1 VRVTSVTSRR
11 TRATSEQMQSLA
23 VYSRTMRVLCV
34 RRHPYLSAHLCRFF
48 DALGVTSRPA
58 VGLADAIEVAEICQP
73 DAVICDYDLLATIPL
88 DGWERDPLLSR
99 LPVIAVSL
107 TRRPN
112 EVHVLDVNG
121 IAGFLYLPT
130 LEHEQALRV
139 LGAAA
144 SWRSSPV
151 STPASLPWPPPRAA
165 RIGS

>member
-1 VRVTSVTSRR
+1 MARS
-11 TRATSEQMQSLA
+11 RATSEQIAQWA

-34 RRHPYLSAHLCRFF
+34 GRHPFLSAHLCRFF
-48 DALGVTSRPA
+48 SALGVSTWPA
-58 VGLADAIEVAEICQP
+58 VGLEEAIEAAVEHRP

-99 LPVIAVSL
+99 VPVIAVSL

-130 LEHEQALRV
+130 LEREQALQV

-144 SWRSSPV
+144 SSRSVGVSAPV
-151 STPASLPWPPPRAA
+151 SLPWPPQRS
-165 RIGS
+165 RIHT

>member
-1 VRVTSVTSRR
+1 
-11 TRATSEQMQSLA
+11 
-23 VYSRTMRVLCV
+23 MRVLCV
-34 RRHPYLSAHLCRFF
+34 GRHPFLSAHLCRFF
-48 DALGVTSRPA
+48 DALGVTTRSA
-58 VGLADAIEVAEICQP
+58 VGLEEAIEAAAEHQP
-73 DAVICDYDLLATIPL
+73 DAVICDYDLLVTIPL

-130 LEHEQALRV
+130 LERERALQV

-144 SWRSSPV
+144 
-151 STPASLPWPPPRAA
+151 
-165 RIGS
+165 

>member
-1 VRVTSVTSRR
+1 
-11 TRATSEQMQSLA
+11 
-23 VYSRTMRVLCV
+23 MRVLCV
-34 RRHPYLSAHLCRFF
+34 GRHPFLSAHLCRFF
-48 DALGVTSRPA
+48 SALGVSTQPV
-58 VGLADAIEVAEICQP
+58 VGLEDAIEAAARHRP

-107 TRRPN
+107 TRRPD

-130 LEHEQALRV
+130 LEREQALQV

-144 SWRSSPV
+144 SSRSAGV
-151 STPASLPWPPPRAA
+151 SAPASLPWPPQRS
-165 RIGS
+165 RIHT

>member
-1 VRVTSVTSRR
+1 
-11 TRATSEQMQSLA
+11 
-23 VYSRTMRVLCV
+23 MRVLCV
-34 RRHPYLSAHLCRFF
+34 GRHPYLSAHLCRFF
-48 DALGVTSRPA
+48 DALGVTTRPA
-58 VGLADAIEVAEICQP
+58 VGLEEAIEAAAEHQP

-107 TRRPN
+107 TRRPD

-130 LEHEQALRV
+130 LQRERALQV

-144 SWRSSPV
+144 SWRRAGV
-151 STPASLPWPPPRAA
+151 SAPASLPWPPPRS
-165 RIGS
+165 RILS